1 MDCARPRRSA
11 LVVGKP
17 AMKIKAFDALVL
29 RKLQPEIEAALAA
42 VGRRHGITI
51 RAGTARFRESTAELK
66 LELAVIGGDGRSAR
80 REAEEFAKYHAMYGL
95 EASDL
100 GQVVTLNREE
110 HRLVGL
116 APNRPKYPIV
126 MERLRDGKVVLCTE
140 DVIEKITALR
150 LLKPS

>member
-1 MDCARPRRSA
+1 
-11 LVVGKP
+11 
-17 AMKIKAFDALVL
+17 MKIKAFDALVL
-29 RKLQPEIEAALAA
+29 KKLQAEIEATLAA
-42 VGRRHGITI
+42 LGRKRGITI
-51 RAGTARFRESTAELK
+51 RAGTARFRERTAEFR

-80 REAEEFAKYHAMYGL
+80 KEAEEFAKYHAMYGL

-116 APNRPKYPIV
+116 APSRPKYPIV
-126 MERLRDGKVVLCTE
+126 MERVRDGKVVLCTE

-150 LLKPS
+150 SLKPS

>member
-1 MDCARPRRSA
+1 
-11 LVVGKP
+11 
-17 AMKIKAFDALVL
+17 MKIKAFDAVVL

-42 VGRRHGITI
+42 VGHRHGITI

-66 LELAVIGGDGRSAR
+66 LELAVIGGDGRAAR

-95 EASDL
+95 EAGDL
-100 GQVVTLNREE
+100 GQVVILDREE

>member
-1 MDCARPRRSA
+1 MVWRPA
-11 LVVGKP
+11 
-17 AMKIKAFDALVL
+17 I
-29 RKLQPEIEAALAA
+29 
-42 VGRRHGITI
+42 
-51 RAGTARFRESTAELK
+51 
-66 LELAVIGGDGRSAR
+66 SAR
-80 REAEEFAKYHAMYGL
+80 
-95 EASDL
+95 SSPS
-100 GQVVTLNREE
+100 NREE

>member
-1 MDCARPRRSA
+1 
-11 LVVGKP
+11 
-17 AMKIKAFDALVL
+17 MKIKAFDAVVL

-42 VGRRHGITI
+42 LGRRHGITI

-66 LELAVIGGDGRSAR
+66 LELAVIGGDGRAAR
-80 REAEEFAKYHAMYGL
+80 
-95 EASDL
+95 
-100 GQVVTLNREE
+100 REE

>member
-1 MDCARPRRSA
+1 
-11 LVVGKP
+11 
-17 AMKIKAFDALVL
+17 MKIKTFDALVL
-29 RKLQPEIEAALAA
+29 KKLQLEIETALAA
-42 VGRRHGITI
+42 LGRKHGIII
-51 RAGTARFRESTAELK
+51 RAGTARFRERTV
-66 LELAVIGGDGRSAR
+66 ELAVIGGDGRSAR
-80 REAEEFAKYHAMYGL
+80 KEAEEFGKYHATYGL

-116 APNRPKYPIV
+116 VPNRPKYPIV
-126 MERLRDGKVVLCTE
+126 MERVRDGKVVLCTE

>member
-1 MDCARPRRSA
+1 MELAE
-11 LVVGKP
+11 LQQL
-17 AMKIKAFDALVL
+17 ITLL
-29 RKLQPEIEAALAA
+29 RANGVTKYE
-42 VGRRHGITI
+42 T
-51 RAGTARFRESTAELK
+51 SDLK
-66 LELAVIGGDGRSAR
+66 LELAVIGGDGKSAR

-126 MERLRDGKVVLCTE
+126 MERVRDGKLVLCTE